1 MLVTRRR
8 KRKRNSK
15 STKQRSANISTAED
29 GRAVLDGVEEEN
41 ILFTTNSFTLNC
53 ESTLELEQNELE
65 EINVVAES
73 PPTLEERAE
82 VNIQGVAPHEGHS
95 TVSNMDSTMDEN
107 TEELMRGLCP
117 EDLVEFSFSVHN
129 NTSLTEDCGAD
140 LVGRLQ
146 TPSLCSTPLLGR
158 NKETA
163 LTVERTTPVTT
174 VPTECHPSPGF
185 LLASSLYSQK
195 MDIPEDCGQQGKY
208 PTSTRPITDSS
219 SEGTFFGLPM
229 RVKELFESLRGI
241 KRLYGEW
248 GCGHP
253 W

>member
-15 STKQRSANISTAED
+15 STKQRSTNSSTAED
-29 GRAVLDGVEEEN
+29 GRAVPDRVEEDSV
-41 ILFTTNSFTLNC
+41 LCTTNSFTLNC

-65 EINVVAES
+65 EIDVVAES

-82 VNIQGVAPHEGHS
+82 VNIQEVASNEGHS
-95 TVSNMDSTMDEN
+95 SVDNMDSTMDEN

-117 EDLVEFSFSVHN
+117 EDLVDFSFSTHN
-129 NTSLTEDCGAD
+129 NTSLTVDCGAD
-140 LVGRLQ
+140 LLVRLQ
-146 TPSLCSTPLLGR
+146 TPSLCSTPLGVGS
-158 NKETA
+158 KETVP
-163 LTVERTTPVTT
+163 TVERTTPVTT

-185 LLASSLYSQK
+185 MLASSLYSQEI
-195 MDIPEDCGQQGKY
+195 DNQEDCGQQGKY
-208 PTSTRPITDSS
+208 PASTMPINDSS

-241 KRLYGEW
+241 KSLYGEW
-248 GCGHP
+248 GWGHP